1 MYDFRRIALIGLIA
15 AYGAAVAVPAL
26 SQNYPTKH
34 VRIITGNPGT
44 MLDIVARRLGQ
55 RLGEIWSQPVVV
67 ENRGGAGIAPTIA
80 AQSAPDGYSLLLSD
94 RTWLAVA
101 PSLYRKIAYKPFA
114 DFAPIT
120 LVASAP
126 QLLVTHP
133 SVPAGNLR
141 DFVSYAKQGPT
152 DFATGGPGTSTH
164 ISSEIFRQATG
175 ANVVPVNYRGGGAA
189 VMAILGGEV
198 KAGFSLLPVSLPHV
212 KAGKIKAI
220 AITSRNRFAGAPEVP
235 TVAESGWAELETSYW
250 IGLLAPG
257 RTPAELIGRL
267 NREVT
272 EVLQSAAIREMLLAQ
287 GAEPTPG
294 TPQEF
299 TAHIK
304 SETAK
309 MKQLIELAGIRAE

>member
-1 MYDFRRIALIGLIA
+1 MFASQRVALIGLIA
-15 AYGAAVAVPAL
+15 ASGIAVAVPAL

-55 RLGEIWSQPVVV
+55 RLGESWSQPVVV
-67 ENRGGAGIAPTIA
+67 ENRGGAGIAPTVA
-80 AQSAPDGYSLLLSD
+80 AQSAPDGYTLLLSD

-101 PSLYRKIAYKPFA
+101 PNLYRKIAYNPFT

-126 QLLVTHP
+126 QLLVVHP

-141 DFVSYAKQGPT
+141 EFVAYAKRAPI

-164 ISSEIFRQATG
+164 VSSELFKQVAG

-220 AITSRNRFAGAPEVP
+220 AITSRSRFAGAPEIP
-235 TVAESGWAELETSYW
+235 TVAESGWADLETSYW
-250 IGLLAPG
+250 IGMLAPS
-257 RTPAELIGRL
+257 RTPVELIGKL

-272 EVLQSAAIREMLLAQ
+272 GILQSAAMRELLLAQ
-287 GAEPTPG
+287 GAEPAPG

-299 TAHIK
+299 TAHMK

-309 MKQLIELAGIRAE
+309 MRQLIELAGIKPE